1 MKIEL
6 KIKDGNKTEEIEEE
20 GDADDQCSADMLLKA
35 VIITVWWLGTSL
47 DILIFFSQG
56 LR

>member
-47 DILIFFSQG
+47 DILIFFS
-56 LR
+56 